1 MNMKHFIEESLQECL
16 DSLPESRV
24 KDAMGYSLLG
34 GGKRIRPL
42 LLLSCLKDLEIDP
55 LLGLDAA
62 SALEMVHTYSLIHD
76 DLPAMDNDDFR
87 RGRLTCHKMFDEA
100 TAILAGDGLLTLAF
114 EVLAKSNYANLDKV
128 ALIRELAIAAGS
140 AGMVLGQT
148 KDIEFEDHPVDN
160 VDELVE
166 MYRNK
171 TGKLLAAALKM
182 AAILAGRYDEL
193 DVFSSVGENA
203 GIAFQIQDDILD
215 VTKTTEE
222 LGKTAN
228 SDLANHKSTVVSLL
242 GLDEAHRTCEKYYQT
257 AFDTYASLGLK
268 SGEVRKLLELLINR
282 QN

>member
-1 MNMKHFIEESLQECL
+1 MKHFIEESLQECL
-16 DSLPESRV
+16 DSLPES
-24 KDAMGYSLLG
+24 KIKEAMGYSLLG

-128 ALIRELAIAAGS
+128 ALVRELALAAGS

-148 KDIEFEDHPVDN
+148 KDIEFEDHPVGN

-193 DVFSSVGENA
+193 EIYASIGENA

-257 AFDTYASLGLK
+257 AFDTYSSLGLK